1 MKINF
6 IKIVTAAF
14 IAIFGILAF
23 APTSSVS
30 AATDI
35 CSMPEVSEEVKA
47 AAGCPGTTSNTLE
60 NSIQIILNS
69 IIGIAGLI
77 AVIFIV
83 IGGVTYMTSTGDA
96 GKIKK
101 AKDTILYAVIGL
113 VVCALAFIIVN
124 WAISIVS
131 NSSSSTPSSDP
142 DTVIEEEEDGATSY
156 LSENSLAFLDKKL

>member
-1 MKINF
+1 
-6 IKIVTAAF
+6 
-14 IAIFGILAF
+14 
-23 APTSSVS
+23 
-30 AATDI
+30 
-35 CSMPEVSEEVKA
+35 
-47 AAGCPGTTSNTLE
+47 
-60 NSIQIILNS
+60 
-69 IIGIAGLI
+69 
-77 AVIFIV
+77 
-83 IGGVTYMTSTGDA
+83 MTSTGDA

-142 DTVIEEEEDGATSY
+142 DTVIEEEEDDATSY